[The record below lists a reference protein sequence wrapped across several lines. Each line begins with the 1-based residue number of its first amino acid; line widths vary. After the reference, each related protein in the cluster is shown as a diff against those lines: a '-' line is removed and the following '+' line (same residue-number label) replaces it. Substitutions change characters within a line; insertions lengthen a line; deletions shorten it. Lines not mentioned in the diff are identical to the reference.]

1 MGEGLGPAVPREAV
15 ETLIFHR
22 RLEEIAEQ
30 LRIANP

>member
-1 MGEGLGPAVPREAV
+1 MGEGLGPAV

-30 LRIANP
+30 LRIGNP